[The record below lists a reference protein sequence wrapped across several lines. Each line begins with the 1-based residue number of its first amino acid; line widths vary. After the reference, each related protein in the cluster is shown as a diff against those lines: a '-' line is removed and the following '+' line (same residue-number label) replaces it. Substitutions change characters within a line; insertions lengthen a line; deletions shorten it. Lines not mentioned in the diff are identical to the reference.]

1 MAASYV
7 FKLFIETFT
16 DIYVNTVEKS
26 NSGAKIDNLVCITC
40 YVVLSILKSNNC
52 YSNAIKI

>member
-7 FKLFIETFT
+7 FKLFIETLT

-26 NSGAKIDNLVCITC
+26 NSGAKIDNLVCITFC
-40 YVVLSILKSNNC
+40 VALSALKLNNYYSNNE
-52 YSNAIKI
+52 